1 MKRNF
6 KISIISMFILI
17 MLFNLIFPVI
27 SSAVDVDGA
36 LNVFD
41 SGSELVID
49 ALDGIVGVLTWIP
62 RAIVSAQL
70 YVVQVIMTRLFGNGA
85 GAVLTPEDI
94 IFSGSVSG
102 MELVSVNFFNLNTG
116 DGLID
121 SFRQNIAKWYYA
133 LRTLSIVASLA
144 VLIYI
149 GIRMAIS
156 SVAQEKAVYKKMLVD
171 WTTGFAVLFFL
182 HYIIL
187 IIININNALV
197 SIIHVALSNSNGS
210 VISDWTSEMFT
221 MTFSPSFIKGIGAL
235 LLYILLIASSLK
247 LLIMYMKRLFIT
259 GFLIVISPLITI
271 TYSID
276 KIGDGKSQAL
286 DTWMKEFAYNILIQ
300 PFHCIIYAV
309 FVSAAVES
317 LNASGTVANLVF
329 AILAILFI
337 DKAEDIVRNI
347 FGFSKAK
354 SLEGAVAA
362 GAVAGQMFSKVSAM
376 RQSKKQAESNPSN
389 TVHRKPVPTVGGN
402 APTAPAPTT
411 PTPTAPAPTTPTPTT
426 TEPTPTPTTTEPT
439 PIPTTTEPTTTEPTT
454 PAPTTPTPT
463 TPTPTTPT
471 PTTPTPTQTFQPRRS
486 AFSRAASDYKEKV
499 GDKLRE
505 INANKA
511 ATFGNAAKNMSIR
524 AMTATANGLTRV
536 MLGAAVTGLT
546 GNVVTGFMAGSA
558 YGGNRFTRKIKD
570 ATAEDIQEG
579 KMRTQDKIL
588 ASAYQS
594 YKMEHTDMSDEE
606 LYNKSIDLLKA
617 NANRLSDPNEIKLAK
632 ALQSTRDMYKDNG
645 FKDFDVRTMDKLE
658 DVQMGAVQS
667 AIDIRARNVVNAA
680 RNYKNSSGKTTQE
693 VEVDMDYLIGRMDT
707 YQGKSYIKSD
717 EYREMSNKEMKKL
730 AKEVYEAKMN
740 MASIGEHTND
750 SINKEIK
757 KKFTEANI

>member
-1 MKRNF
+1 MPA
-6 KISIISMFILI
+6 SIVL
-17 MLFNLIFPVI
+17 PRPT
-27 SSAVDVDGA
+27 SSA
-36 LNVFD
+36 
-41 SGSELVID
+41 
-49 ALDGIVGVLTWIP
+49 
-62 RAIVSAQL
+62 
-70 YVVQVIMTRLFGNGA
+70 
-85 GAVLTPEDI
+85 
-94 IFSGSVSG
+94 
-102 MELVSVNFFNLNTG
+102 
-116 DGLID
+116 
-121 SFRQNIAKWYYA
+121 
-133 LRTLSIVASLA
+133 
-144 VLIYI
+144 
-149 GIRMAIS
+149 
-156 SVAQEKAVYKKMLVD
+156 
-171 WTTGFAVLFFL
+171 
-182 HYIIL
+182 
-187 IIININNALV
+187 
-197 SIIHVALSNSNGS
+197 
-210 VISDWTSEMFT
+210 
-221 MTFSPSFIKGIGAL
+221 
-235 LLYILLIASSLK
+235 
-247 LLIMYMKRLFIT
+247 
-259 GFLIVISPLITI
+259 
-271 TYSID
+271 
-276 KIGDGKSQAL
+276 
-286 DTWMKEFAYNILIQ
+286 
-300 PFHCIIYAV
+300 
-309 FVSAAVES
+309 
-317 LNASGTVANLVF
+317 
-329 AILAILFI
+329 
-337 DKAEDIVRNI
+337 
-347 FGFSKAK
+347 
-354 SLEGAVAA
+354 
-362 GAVAGQMFSKVSAM
+362 
-376 RQSKKQAESNPSN
+376 
-389 TVHRKPVPTVGGN
+389 
-402 APTAPAPTT
+402 
-411 PTPTAPAPTTPTPTT
+411 
-426 TEPTPTPTTTEPT
+426 
-439 PIPTTTEPTTTEPTT
+439 
-454 PAPTTPTPT
+454 
-463 TPTPTTPT
+463 
-471 PTTPTPTQTFQPRRS
+471 RS
-486 AFSRAASDYKEKV
+486 APFRN
-499 GDKLRE
+499 GDF
-505 INANKA
+505 NANKA